1 MRTQPV
7 IGITVFVLSSAVFAF
22 AQGGPPTGIQRAG
35 ALSLLRAESKLAVG
49 SAPPVEGTTDT
60 ATGAFVSSDYTNYTP
75 PAAVPTTT
83 IGPCVVQVLTL
94 PLSPPPP
101 SGVVTTFLDGGPVIN
116 LNGPNGTKQIPQM
129 MPSPTILTYY
139 LQVGGGI
146 AIPTPFP
153 IPGLPGVLPPY
164 LDPGTYTIDNGGG
177 GADVGPFTASLTVP
191 PPGFVWSNADA
202 STTIVRSAGVDI
214 QWSGGDP
221 TTMVEIQGVS
231 SSPTQSGSFTCIVPN
246 NGEFLV
252 TPDVLS
258 LLPASPASATP
269 GNSLSV
275 SNSIMVN
282 ISAPGIDLGIFSYE
296 AGFVR
301 TVVYQ

>member
-1 MRTQPV
+1 MRTQA
-7 IGITVFVLSSAVFAF
+7 INRISLFVLSSALAF

-35 ALSLLRAESKLAVG
+35 AISLLRAESKFAIG

-60 ATGAFVSSDYTNYTP
+60 ATGGFVSSDYTNYTP
-75 PAAVPTTT
+75 PATPPSTT
-83 IGPCVVQVLTL
+83 IGPCTVQVIAL
-94 PLSPPPP
+94 PLTRQPP
-101 SGVVTTFLDGGPVIN
+101 SGVVTTFLDAGPVIN
-116 LNGPNGTKQIPQM
+116 VNGPNGTKQLPQM
-129 MPSPTILTYY
+129 MPAPGVLTYF

-164 LDPGTYTIDNGGG
+164 LDPGTYTIDNGSG

-191 PPGFVWSNADA
+191 SPGFMWSNADA
-202 STTIVRSAGVDI
+202 NLTIVRSAGVDI

-221 TTMVEIQGVS
+221 NTMVLIQGVS
-231 SSPTQSGSFTCIVPN
+231 RSATQSGSFTCAVPN

-258 LLPASPASATP
+258 LLPASPATATA

-275 SNSIMVN
+275 SNSTMAN
-282 ISAPGIDLGIFSYE
+282 ISAPGIDLGVFTYE